1 MSKNEKKTTHPTE
14 HIFNDLE
21 HYLNFCR
28 SYGYR
33 YDESE
38 LYNNRSF
45 VFRQFT
51 KYQQGKSFKDM
62 WEQDSKSN

>member
-1 MSKNEKKTTHPTE
+1 MSKNAKKMTSQVE
-14 HIFNDLE
+14 NIFNDLE
-21 HYLNFCR
+21 DYLNFCR

-62 WEQDSKSN
+62 WEQNSKSN